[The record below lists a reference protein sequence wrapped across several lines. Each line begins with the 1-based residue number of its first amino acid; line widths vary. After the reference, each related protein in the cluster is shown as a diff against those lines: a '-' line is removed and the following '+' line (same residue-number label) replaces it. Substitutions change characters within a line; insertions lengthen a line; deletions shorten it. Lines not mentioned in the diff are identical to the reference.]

1 MGPMGRFHAPLKA
14 AEKKSYLFIAAGVHA
29 QALGIDWGETPDPA
43 RLEALYGE
51 TGQRPDYMVPA
62 FRW

>member
-1 MGPMGRFHAPLKA
+1 MREEAIACYA
-14 AEKKSYLFIAAGVHA
+14 AAGIDSLFIAAGVHA

-43 RLEALYGE
+43 RLDALYAE
-51 TGQRPDYMVPA
+51 IGQRPDYTAPV